1 MTVKLKKLILLFL
14 LLVNVNAFAQIDRA
28 YTPRFSTNDF
38 GNIALVGNGLLTCD
52 AGNANCGDI
61 QSGTVS
67 GGNYQQMA
75 YINVD
80 VGAGFS
86 NSSSADLN
94 LPAGS
99 TVLFAGLY
107 WGGRD
112 DENEA
117 NRGTIQMREP
127 GAGSYSAVNAT
138 VIDTFTTQGAA
149 GSRPYQAFADVTSRV
164 QAAGNGTYFVGD
176 LSAETGND
184 GLGFYGGW
192 SLTVIY
198 KDINQPYRRLMIYDG
213 AARVSGTTTVTVN
226 VTGLLTPASG
236 SFDTFLGALVW
247 EGDQNIVNDRF
258 VFEGNAITDSLNP
271 NNNFWNSSNTRLDS
285 TYVDRSPSYVNQLA
299 MDLDYIDV
307 SGLLANGVTGAQI
320 DFETSGDT
328 YFPNV
333 LAFATDLFVP
343 DLVSSLSKT
352 ANDLNG
358 GDVEPGDVIE
368 YTITF
373 ENTGA
378 DGATNTVLSD
388 VIPVNTTY
396 VPNSINVTSADVGPS
411 GPQNDTVGNGE
422 CGFDGTTVICGL
434 GAGASNGNGGTF
446 LQNEGAT
453 IVFRVT
459 VDANVPAGDITNTV
473 DVLHNSQTFP
483 SDEFT
488 GSTDAVITILENP
501 EITVT
506 KNAVLTT
513 DANNNSLADAGDE
526 ITFTVLVQNTGNV
539 TLTNLVVNDPMA
551 TGGVLTCSPTTL
563 APGATATCNSYTYT
577 VTQADVDNGGT
588 IDNTASATAQDPSNN
603 PVNDD
608 DSTNTPVVVAGP
620 SLVTAKS
627 MTNHNDVDGDTV
639 ISEGDILTFTITAT
653 NNGNVTLNNVVV
665 TDTLINPS
673 SITCATVAPGD
684 NCELQG
690 TYTVTQADVD
700 NGQVENTGTGD
711 SDETPPDPD
720 TVVIQVPQNPALT
733 VSKTAT
739 LSIDNGTPNI
749 ADVGDEITFTVSV
762 QNTGNVTLTNL
773 VVND

>member
-1 MTVKLKKLILLFL
+1 MKLKKLILLFL

-67 GGNYQQMA
+67 GGNNQQMA
-75 YINVD
+75 YVNVD

-138 VIDTFTTQGAA
+138 VIDTFATQGAV

-164 QAAGNGTYFVGD
+164 QAAGNGTYFVGN

-198 KDINQPYRRLMIYDG
+198 QDINQPYRRLMIYDG
-213 AARVSGTTTVTVN
+213 AARVSGSTTVTVN

-247 EGDQNIVNDRF
+247 EGDQNIVGDRF
-258 VFEGNAITDSLNP
+258 VFEGNTINDSLNP

-307 SGLLANGVTGAQI
+307 SGLLANSVTGAQI
-320 DFETSGDT
+320 DFVTSGDT

-352 ANDLNG
+352 AVDLNG

-396 VPNSINVTSADVGPS
+396 VPNSINVTSADVGSS

-453 IVFRVT
+453 FVFRVT
-459 VDANVPAGDITNTV
+459 VDANAPAGDITNTV

-483 SDEFT
+483 ADEFT
-488 GSTDAVITILENP
+488 GSTDAT
-501 EITVT
+501 ITVSSNPSLIID
-506 KNAVLTT
+506 KVL
-513 DANNNSLADAGDE
+513 D
-526 ITFTVLVQNTGNV
+526 
-539 TLTNLVVNDPMA
+539 
-551 TGGVLTCSPTTL
+551 
-563 APGATATCNSYTYT
+563 TY
-577 VTQADVDNGGT
+577 VDN
-588 IDNTASATAQDPSNN
+588 
-603 PVNDD
+603 
-608 DSTNTPVVVAGP
+608 
-620 SLVTAKS
+620 
-627 MTNHNDVDGDTV
+627 DT
-639 ISEGDILTFTITAT
+639 SGDI
-653 NNGNVTLNNVVV
+653 TL
-665 TDTLINPS
+665 
-673 SITCATVAPGD
+673 G
-684 NCELQG
+684 
-690 TYTVTQADVD
+690 
-700 NGQVENTGTGD
+700 
-711 SDETPPDPD
+711 
-720 TVVIQVPQNPALT
+720 
-733 VSKTAT
+733 
-739 LSIDNGTPNI
+739 
-749 ADVGDEITFTVSV
+749 
-762 QNTGNVTLTNL
+762 
-773 VVND
+773 